1 MFGVIMSKLLES
13 QPDWGG
19 GNSGAVEACCFD
31 VTEAQQAN
39 MVITCVSIES
49 DVGGAAI

>member
-1 MFGVIMSKLLES
+1 MSGVIMSKTLES
-13 QPDWGG
+13 QPDLG